1 MIIGFDDGKSK
12 YFRFGPQI
20 DFILISTTI
29 NTWTKYCMVMIF
41 VSIIKVSQCFIA
53 EIAHPIIGFNIY
65 NPDKKVITEFTKLEL
80 QLYGNLMYTIDGIR
94 DVVMIVMSISQIDI
108 ALWGILCSEIAS
120 IFTIRM
126 ILNEKKFKKKE
137 ITNNSEEC
145 QELVNYT

>member
-12 YFRFGPQI
+12 YFRFGPQV

-94 DVVMIVMSISQIDI
+94 DVVMIVMFISQIDI

-120 IFTIRM
+120 IFTIRLL
-126 ILNEKKFKKKE
+126 LNEKEFRKKE
-137 ITNNSEEC
+137 INNNSEEC

>member
-1 MIIGFDDGKSK
+1 
-12 YFRFGPQI
+12 
-20 DFILISTTI
+20 
-29 NTWTKYCMVMIF
+29 MIF

-65 NPDKKVITEFTKLEL
+65 NPDKKVITDFTKLEL

-120 IFTIRM
+120 IFTIRLL
-126 ILNEKKFKKKE
+126 LNEKEFRKKE
-137 ITNNSEEC
+137 INNNSEEC
-145 QELVNYT
+145 QKLVNYT